1 MTDLLLKFPNEEAA
15 GQVGAALGC
24 AFFEDGKWQFATNH
38 KVAIC
43 AIGEHFIS
51 TGKIL
56 KTENGDISE
65 IVSDGNFWAMARIM
79 VEMETPHEL
88 APFII
93 EPNAEDDTHPKR
105 VWA

>member
-1 MTDLLLKFPNEEAA
+1 MTDLLLKFPTEENA

-24 AFFEDGKWQFATNH
+24 AFFEGGKWQFATNH

-43 AIGEHFIS
+43 AIGEHHVTIAEV
-51 TGKIL
+51 TQG
-56 KTENGDISE
+56 
-65 IVSDGNFWAMARIM
+65 DGNFWALARIM

-93 EPNAEDDTHPKR
+93 EPNTEDNTQPRH